1 MSFKNLANAARDTF
15 IVSTPLSL
23 SAITSLLSTSNDKAS
38 SNFNALV
45 SKSITSFVVPSNI
58 TNIGAYALAN
68 NTEVTDITI
77 KNNITSIG
85 SNAFAN
91 CTSLTSIIIPAS
103 VTMMYSTVF
112 TGCANLTDIYC
123 IFNEGDVAGAP
134 WGAPDTTTVHYL
146 TKEEYLRL
154 LTEQAEEAATIA
166 STNATEVDPYPEMM
180 EELKKQVS

>member
-23 SAITSLLSTSNDKAS
+23 SAITSLLSTSDNKAPAT
-38 SNFNALV
+38 FNALA

-58 TNIGAYALAN
+58 TNIGAYAFAN
-68 NTEVTDITI
+68 NAKVTDITI

-91 CTSLTSIIIPAS
+91 CTALTSITIPAS
-103 VTMMYSTVF
+103 VTFMYSNVF
-112 TGCANLTDIYC
+112 TGCTNLTDIYC
-123 IFNEGDVAGAP
+123 LFNEGALSGAP

-146 TKEEYLRL
+146 TEQQYVTL
-154 LTEQAEEAATIA
+154 LTEYTEDASTIA
-166 STNATEVDPYPEMM
+166 TDIATEVSAYPEMM

>member
-1 MSFKNLANAARDTF
+1 MSFKNLANAAKDTF

-23 SAITSLLSTSNDKAS
+23 SAITSLLSTSDNKTS

-45 SKSITSFVVPSNI
+45 SKSITSFVVPSGI

-91 CTSLTSIIIPAS
+91 CTALTSITIPAS
-103 VTMMYSTVF
+103 VTMMYGNVF
-112 TGCANLTDIYC
+112 TGCTNLTDIYC

-134 WGAPDTTTVHYL
+134 WGAPDTATIHYM

-154 LTEQAEEAATIA
+154 LAEQAEEAAAIA

>member
-1 MSFKNLANAARDTF
+1 MSFKDLANAARDTF

-23 SAITSLLSTSNDKAS
+23 SAITSLLSTSDNKAS
-38 SNFNALV
+38 ANFNALA

-58 TNIGAYALAN
+58 TNIGAYAFEN
-68 NTEVTDITI
+68 NTKVTDIKI

-91 CTSLTSIIIPAS
+91 CTALTSITIPAS
-103 VTMMYSTVF
+103 VTLMYSNVF
-112 TGCANLTDIYC
+112 TGCTNLTDIYC
-123 IFNEGDVAGAP
+123 IFSEGDVAGAP

-146 TKEEYLRL
+146 TEEDYIRL

-166 STNATEVDPYPEMM
+166 STTATEVDPYPEMM

>member
-23 SAITSLLSTSNDKAS
+23 SAVTSLLSTSDNKAS
-38 SNFNALV
+38 ANFNALA
-45 SKSITSFVVPSNI
+45 SKSITSFAVPSNI

-91 CTSLTSIIIPAS
+91 CIALTSIIIPAS
-103 VTMMYSTVF
+103 VTLMYSNVF
-112 TGCANLTDIYC
+112 TGCTNLTDIYC
-123 IFNEGDVAGAP
+123 LFNEGALSGAP

-146 TKEEYLRL
+146 TEEDYIRL

-180 EELKKQVS
+180 EELKQQVS